1 MFLFLLLWTCH
12 IMNACIHKHNGRGIM
27 FIVMLQM
34 LQIKFT
40 VFCSKAVV
48 KSHYWWFFC
57 VPLGEMD
64 KHTTCYILSAPFQSC
79 YLLQAIPDLLHH
91 MLLWNLYL
99 IVRTQSV
106 TYNQDLYSA
115 FVLCRFHMFKLLE
128 NRIVGPCSIIT
139 GSVSRTNAD
148 TVL

>member
-1 MFLFLLLWTCH
+1 MFLLLWMCH

-27 FIVMLQM
+27 FIVIYKCCRLS
-34 LQIKFT
+34 LL
-40 VFCSKAVV
+40 VFCSKAVM
-48 KSHYWWFFC
+48 KSHYWWFFVFHWEKWTNTQLVTFW
-57 VPLGEMD
+57 VPLFN
-64 KHTTCYILSAPFQSC
+64 LV
-79 YLLQAIPDLLHH
+79 QAIPDLSHH
-91 MLLWNLYL
+91 MLLWNVYL

-115 FVLCRFHMFKLLE
+115 FVLCRFQMFKLLE

>member
-27 FIVMLQM
+27 FIVIYKCCRLSLLSSVLRQWW
-34 LQIKFT
+34 
-40 VFCSKAVV
+40 
-48 KSHYWWFFC
+48 SHITGVFC

-79 YLLQAIPDLLHH
+79 YLLQDLLHH
-91 MLLWNLYL
+91 MLLWNVYL

-106 TYNQDLYSA
+106 TYNHDLYSA
-115 FVLCRFHMFKLLE
+115 FVLCRFQMFKLLE